1 MAEQCAFCGN
11 KNLTAKTTRYLHQ
24 QNEAMLI
31 VEDVPCL
38 ECNFCGEQYFDIAV
52 LKRIETDHREIAE
65 HRREPKRYMR
75 VAVEA
80 FNRAEQTP

>member
-1 MAEQCAFCGN
+1 MAEKCAFCGN
-11 KNLTAKTTRYLHQ
+11 KNLSAKTTRYLHQ

-80 FNRAEQTP
+80 FNTTEQTP

>member
-52 LKRIETDHREIAE
+52 LKHIETDHQEIVE